1 MRGFSL
7 VITMFTIAAILSVA
21 LFGMTYLMMMDGGSG
36 MQVCPMTSAA
46 AMMCDRDVVV
56 HIAAWQNILRG
67 ITTAVFILTIVLI
80 AFGFLSRAVR
90 EILDR
95 TLLRIFAWVD
105 HAHERYFVH
114 PLAYALARGIIH
126 SKRYTA

>member
-1 MRGFSL
+1 MRGVSIF
-7 VITMFTIAAILSVA
+7 ITLFTIAAILSVA

-56 HIAAWQNILRG
+56 HIATWQSILRG
-67 ITTAVFILTIVLI
+67 ITITPF
-80 AFGFLSRAVR
+80 
-90 EILDR
+90 
-95 TLLRIFAWVD
+95 IFAILFVVLYFLAQQFTFSSRPLQSISLWVRFT
-105 HAHERYFVH
+105 HERYFVK
-114 PLAYALARGIIH
+114 PLAYAFARGIIH